1 MSRKLTDFEASHISD
16 DSYESN
22 RKNFQSETPNEIID
36 WNTVEIIED
45 KETGLYGYVLENPQT
60 KEIVISF
67 RGTEPPKTTT
77 KEVEL
82 KGLDEPTKNAIM
94 SEAGDK
100 ATLKGDTII
109 YESDRKVDYS
119 GFLKDVYE
127 DAFGVVGGNSNY
139 SKKEYGTTAYV
150 ATPSQDAALQTGNA
164 KLNANGT
171 ITFTNKNQFTEAE
184 AAVKKYIEKYGAE
197 NITFTGHSLGGGL
210 AQYCAVMYDSN
221 AVTFAAADAYGLLDE
236 DKQKRVSQ
244 GDYKDKIITYAYPSD
259 AVAMFHDKTIG
270 SLYYMEDPAGKDGLG
285 DQMADMLGSH
295 GIKNYTDVS
304 LYNEDGYYKSDLLF
318 DEKLR
323 AAISTS
329 PLFLKNSGVSDFHIV
344 IQTELMKSYA
354 AQVEASEDLIAKTK
368 KEMMQFLDD
377 YLSAMEY
384 AKSKFKGQVGSG
396 RYDKLNG
403 SDVDDIY
410 RDLTVTGP
418 KGVPMLFEMD
428 YFDELIGFLKDAQ
441 SDTGEIAYNMNKMAK
456 DFAHIDEMLAGWLRF

>member
-1 MSRKLTDFEASHISD
+1 MGNRLTDFEAGFISEE
-16 DSYESN
+16 SYVNDKKE
-22 RKNFQSETPNEIID
+22 FTIQSSDKLIT
-36 WNTVEIIED
+36 WNTVDIIED
-45 KETGLYGYVLENPQT
+45 KDTGLYGYVLENPET

-67 RGTEPPKTTT
+67 RGTE
-77 KEVEL
+77 L
-82 KGLDEPTKNAIM
+82 DKGLSESIKDLDEDLNGVVF
-94 SEAGDK
+94 GD
-100 ATLKGDTII
+100 
-109 YESDRKVDYS
+109 SDYT
-119 GFLKDVYE
+119 DVYE
-127 DAFGVVGGNSNY
+127 ETVPYTGSRAQTQSLYVGSAKY
-139 SKKEYGTTAYV
+139 DMTE
-150 ATPSQDAALQTGNA
+150 QTV
-164 KLNANGT
+164 T
-171 ITFTNKNQFTEAE
+171 YTNKNQFSEAKT
-184 AAVKKYIEKYGAE
+184 AVKKYVEKYGAE

-221 AVTFAAADAYGLLDE
+221 AVTFAAADSYGLLDE
-236 DKQKRVSQ
+236 DKQKRVLE

-295 GIKNYTDVS
+295 GIKNYTDAS

-428 YFDELIGFLKDAQ
+428 YFDEVIQFLKDAQ
-441 SDTGEIAYNMNKMAK
+441 SDTGEIAHNMNKMAK

>member
-1 MSRKLTDFEASHISD
+1 MSGITDLEASNLSRGA
-16 DSYESN
+16 YEN
-22 RKNFQSETPNEIID
+22 DQTNFKVKLPDENVNWKTL
-36 WNTVEIIED
+36 EIIED
-45 KETGLYGYVLENPQT
+45 KETGLYGYALQNSET
-60 KEIVISF
+60 KKIVISF

-100 ATLKGDTII
+100 ATLKGDTIT

-139 SKKEYGTTAYV
+139 AKKEYGTTSYL

-164 KLNANGT
+164 KLNDNGT

-184 AAVKKYIEKYGAE
+184 AAVKKYVDKYGAE

-210 AQYCAVMYDSN
+210 AQYCAVIYDSN
-221 AVTFAAADAYGLLDE
+221 AVTFAAADSYGLLDE
-236 DKQKRVSQ
+236 DKQKRVNE

-259 AVAMFHDKTIG
+259 AVAMFHDETIG

-285 DQMADMLGSH
+285 DQLADMLGSH
-295 GIKNYTDVS
+295 GIKNYMDS
-304 LYNEDGYYKSDLLF
+304 SYYNEDGYYKSALLF

-329 PLFLKNSGVSDFHIV
+329 PLFLKNTGVSDFHIV

-384 AKSKFKGQVGSG
+384 AKSKFKGRVESG

-428 YFDELIGFLKDAQ
+428 YFDEVIEFLKDAQ
-441 SDTGEIAYNMNKMAK
+441 SDTGEIAHNMNKMAK

>member
-1 MSRKLTDFEASHISD
+1 MSRGITDFEASTISD
-16 DSYESN
+16 IAYDDDQTN
-22 RKNFQSETPNEIID
+22 IRIKGLKWETLD
-36 WNTVEIIED
+36 IIED
-45 KETGLYGYVLENPQT
+45 KETGLYGYVLENPKT

-82 KGLDEPTKNAIM
+82 KGLADPTKNAII
-94 SEAGDK
+94 SEAGDR
-100 ATLKGDTII
+100 ATLKGDTIY
-109 YESDRKVDYS
+109 YETNKKDYS

-139 SKKEYGTTAYV
+139 AKKEYGTTAYV

-164 KLNANGT
+164 KLNDNGT

-184 AAVKKYIEKYGAE
+184 AAVKKYVDKYGAE

-210 AQYCAVMYDSN
+210 AQFCAVMYDSN
-221 AVTFAAADAYGLLDE
+221 AVTFAAADSYGLLDE
-236 DKQKRVSQ
+236 DKQKRVLE
-244 GDYKDKIITYAYPSD
+244 GDYKDEIITYAYPSD

-285 DQMADMLGSH
+285 DQLTDMLGSH
-295 GIKNYTDVS
+295 GIRNYTDAS
-304 LYNEDGYYKSDLLF
+304 LYNKDGYYKSDFLF

-410 RDLTVTGP
+410 WDLTVTGP
-418 KGVPMLFEMD
+418 KGIPMLFEMD

-441 SDTGEIAYNMNKMAK
+441 SDTGEIAHNMNKMAK

>member
-1 MSRKLTDFEASHISD
+1 MARGITDFEASTISD
-16 DSYESN
+16 VSYESD
-22 RKNFQSETPNEIID
+22 QESIEIKDID
-36 WNTVEIIED
+36 WKTLDIIED
-45 KETGLYGYVLENPQT
+45 KETGLYGYVLENPKT

-67 RGTEPPKTTT
+67 RGTEPPTTTT

-82 KGLDEPTKNAIM
+82 KGLDEPTRNAIV
-94 SEAGDK
+94 SESGGR
-100 ATLKGDTII
+100 ATVKDDTLYIEEKRI
-109 YESDRKVDYS
+109 HLSE
-119 GFLKDVYE
+119 FLKDVHE
-127 DAFGVVGGNSNY
+127 DAFGIVGGDSNY

-164 KLNANGT
+164 KLNDNGT

-184 AAVKKYIEKYGAE
+184 AAVKKYVDKYGAE

-236 DKQKRVSQ
+236 EKQKRVSE
-244 GDYKDKIITYAYPSD
+244 GDYKNKIITYAYPSD

-270 SLYYMEDPAGKDGLG
+270 SLYYMEDPAGNDGLG
-285 DQMADMLGSH
+285 NQLADKLGSH
-295 GIKNYTDVS
+295 GIKNYTDTS

-329 PLFLKNSGVSDFHIV
+329 PLFLKNSGVSDFPIV

-410 RDLTVTGP
+410 RDLTVSGP
-418 KGVPMLFEMD
+418 NGIPMLFEMD
-428 YFDELIGFLKDAQ
+428 YFDEVIEFLKDAQ
-441 SDTGEIAYNMNKMAK
+441 SDTGEIAHNMNKMAK

>member
-1 MSRKLTDFEASHISD
+1 MTHYLKDFEAARISQD
-16 DSYESN
+16 TYKDNIKSIRIENGNGNKSQWN
-22 RKNFQSETPNEIID
+22 PIET
-36 WNTVEIIED
+36 IED
-45 KETGLYGYVLENPQT
+45 KETGLYGYVLENPKT

-67 RGTEPPKTTT
+67 RGTEPPKTTV

-94 SEAGDK
+94 SEVGDR
-100 ATLKGDTII
+100 AALKGDTIY
-109 YESDRKVDYS
+109 YETKKKEYS

-384 AKSKFKGQVGSG
+384 AKSNFKGQVGSG